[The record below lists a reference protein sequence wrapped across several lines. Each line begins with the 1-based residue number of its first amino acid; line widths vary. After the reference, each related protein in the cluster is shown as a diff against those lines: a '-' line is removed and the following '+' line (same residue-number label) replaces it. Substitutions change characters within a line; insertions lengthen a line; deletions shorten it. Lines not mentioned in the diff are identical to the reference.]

1 MVNRKV
7 ASFVPAFVAILFVL
21 AAVFSPVDSAA
32 RMTKC
37 GGTGANSFCLEY
49 ETEYLKVGESQTYTI
64 VGSLPPF
71 QVSFVQNGDKVRL
84 ERIGDRSFRLTAVK
98 ETTGFGVG
106 PVQFYAAETR
116 GYRYSTGHGLLYISV
131 AKTAQP
137 PAAQPPKPH
146 PPAQD
151 RPACDI
157 SGTWRHGA
165 NETWTF
171 TSLGSNRYSAHEQG
185 FGHASGTAVM
195 TGNQLRIDYVTR
207 DGRIRGYYVVEIS
220 ADCRLMS
227 GRWSDSQPASGQAR
241 MVRLAAAVGPH
252 PGTAVPGGHA
262 STVGD
267 PGWEIMTATGR
278 GTGFEPGSGQSVTA
292 ADNIIT
298 IAQNVTNR
306 GGALVT
312 KPITPVPGRI
322 LRITK
327 ETMVHYA
334 GNNYTGMTVILG
346 QDPSREILSAV
357 GYYHYDRENYFG
369 AGFIRTPFTTGPV
382 WDAWF
387 REVITYD
394 PATGRTTLSI
404 NNGPPLAYAGRPAS
418 GPFRLGMH
426 SYGWGTGHYQKVRA
440 LSMEW
445 TN

>member
-1 MVNRKV
+1 MSYRR
-7 ASFVPAFVAILFVL
+7 ATSFVPVFVIAFFLLGLVLSPADSVARI
-21 AAVFSPVDSAA
+21 
-32 RMTKC
+32 TKC
-37 GGTGANSFCLEY
+37 GGPGAKSFCLEY
-49 ETEYLKVGESQTYTI
+49 ETEHLKVGESQTYTI
-64 VGSLPPF
+64 VGSSPPF
-71 QVSFVQNGDKVRL
+71 QISFVQNGDKVRL
-84 ERIGDRSFRLTAVK
+84 ERIDDRSFRLTAVK

-106 PVQFYAAETR
+106 PVQFYANETK
-116 GYRYSTGHGLLYISV
+116 GYRYATGHGLLYISV
-131 AKTAQP
+131 ARPEEP
-137 PAAQPPKPH
+137 PAAGPPKPH
-146 PPAQD
+146 PPVQG
-151 RPACDI
+151 RPSCDI
-157 SGTWRHGA
+157 SGTWRHGTQ
-165 NETWTF
+165 ETWTF
-171 TSLGSNRYSAHEQG
+171 TPLGGNRYSAREEG
-185 FGHASGTAVM
+185 FGHASGTAVV

-207 DGRIRGYYVVEIS
+207 DGRIRGYYAVEIS

-227 GRWSDSQPASGQAR
+227 GRWSDNQPASGQAR
-241 MVRLAAAVGPH
+241 MVRLTTAPGPH
-252 PGTAVPGGHA
+252 AGTTVPGGHA
-262 STVGD
+262 LAVGD
-267 PGWEIMTATGR
+267 PGWEVMTATGK
-278 GTGFEPGSGQSVTA
+278 GTGFGPGPGQSVTV

-298 IAQNVTNR
+298 IAQSATDR

-312 KPITPVPGRI
+312 KPITPLAGKI

-327 ETMVHYA
+327 ETMVHHA
-334 GNNYTGMTVILG
+334 GSNYTGMTVILG
-346 QDPSREILSAV
+346 QDASREVLSAV

-369 AGFIRTPFTTGPV
+369 AGFLRTPFTTRPV